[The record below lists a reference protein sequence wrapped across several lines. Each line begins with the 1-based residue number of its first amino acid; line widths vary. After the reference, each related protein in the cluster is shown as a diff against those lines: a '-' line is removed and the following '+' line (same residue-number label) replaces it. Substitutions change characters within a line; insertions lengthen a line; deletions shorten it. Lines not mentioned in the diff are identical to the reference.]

1 MPRTGQAVVLVV
13 EDELALR
20 EYIATFIREVGYS
33 VLETDTAEQ
42 AIAIM
47 DTGTRIDIVVT
58 DINLNGKLTGWDL
71 AERFRAAQPKYGSFT
86 SRVTR
91 WNTKGWCRK
100 ACFSRSL
107 TILRQFCALFR
118 SSLSRLIR
126 KSESCQ
132 TLVRKASRRVVN
144 PP

>member
-13 EDELALR
+13 EDEPLLR

-71 AERFRAAQPKYGSFT
+71 AESVSRGAAKVAGH
-86 SRVTR
+86 
-91 WNTKGWCRK
+91 
-100 ACFSRSL
+100 
-107 TILRQFCALFR
+107 LRLG
-118 SSLSRLIR
+118 
-126 KSESCQ
+126 
-132 TLVRKASRRVVN
+132 
-144 PP
+144 